1 MRQLK
6 GVWSAV
12 RWAIVAVVA
21 GGGLWLFL
29 GLLLHEPNPE
39 NVPSWV
45 WYGNWRAVLI
55 TTGLFTL
62 FLLGFARPRRAGAQR
77 RRSGL
82 RLRNLP
88 RGKIKDKSDGDK

>member
-1 MRQLK
+1 
-6 GVWSAV
+6 V
-12 RWAIVAVVA
+12 RWAIVAVVV

-39 NVPSWV
+39 NVPSWL